1 MGNNQFSKPRGT
13 SCMIVISFSVSV
25 VAPILDGL
33 VLNHTVERCRL
44 HEIFGDLEKV
54 GSLELETLLFLLQ
67 SHVFYPI
74 LYRNPGFRLL
84 KTGVL

>member
-54 GSLELETLLFLLQ
+54 GSLELETLLFYFNLTF
-67 SHVFYPI
+67 SIRFYIETPA
-74 LYRNPGFRLL
+74 FAC
-84 KTGVL
+84 